1 MGQGAWAVLI
11 FLINAFVFMAI
22 GLQLPGI
29 LDGLSAYS
37 ATELIGLGVAVS
49 LTTIVARIVW
59 VFPATYIPRR
69 LSAKIRASD
78 PYPPPRSVFIVSWA
92 GMRGAVSLAAALAL
106 PIDFPERQLL
116 LFLTFCVIVA
126 TLIGQ
131 GLSLPWLIRHL
142 GVVAS
147 TSGESE
153 EAHARLA
160 AMEAAQRRLDG
171 LENDYPDHKE
181 LIDQL
186 RAQYDHDASHVWP
199 HGGEA
204 PDASEQ
210 ALLDHRA
217 IRSAVLLAEREA
229 VIALRDAAV
238 INDETLRR
246 IERDLDLDALR
257 AGA

>member
-1 MGQGAWAVLI
+1 VVI

-22 GLQLPGI
+22 GLQLPAI
-29 LDGLSAYS
+29 LEGLSAYS
-37 ATELIGLGVAVS
+37 ASQLIGLGLAVS
-49 LTTIVARIVW
+49 LATILARIVW
-59 VFPATYIPRR
+59 VFPATYLPRR
-69 LSAKIRASD
+69 LSAKIRERD

-106 PIDFPERQLL
+106 PVDFPQRQLL

-131 GLSLPWLIRHL
+131 GLSLPWLIRRL
-142 GVVAS
+142 GVTAS
-147 TSGESE
+147 TAGESE

-160 AMEAAQRRLDG
+160 AMEAAQRRLDT
-171 LENDYPDHKE
+171 LVTDYPDHME

-199 HGGEA
+199 HGGDA
-204 PDASEQ
+204 PDETEQ
-210 ALLDHRA
+210 EWLDHRA

-229 VIALRDAAV
+229 VIALRDASV

-257 AGA
+257 AGV